1 MSSGGSNYNGTQ
13 PTNTA
18 YVKNFVAGSFPD
30 TWKYTT
36 IDDVSYLTMSS
47 STNSV
52 YLYNDLV
59 VEKDL
64 YVDGVIYNPSDA
76 LLKTDI
82 KDISKVEV
90 DALMSLTPKT
100 FQFVKDADYSGVN
113 HGRRHYGVV
122 AQQVEEVLPD
132 LVKQI
137 ETLDGPHKSVNYIEL
152 VPLMLAKIQD
162 LQLQIDKLKNDL
174 RRANNR
180 PL

>member
-18 YVKNFVAGSFPD
+18 YVKNFVNGSFPD
-30 TWKYTT
+30 AWKYTM

-47 STNSV
+47 STNSL
-52 YLYNDLV
+52 YLFNDLN

-76 LLKTDI
+76 ILKTDI
-82 KDISKVEV
+82 KDISKLEV

-100 FQFVKDADYSGVN
+100 FHFVKEGVKSD
-113 HGRRHYGVV
+113 RRHYGVV
-122 AQQVEEVLPD
+122 AQQVEQVLPD
-132 LVKQI
+132 LVKQT
-137 ETLDGPHKSVNYIEL
+137 ETPDGPHKSVNYIEL
-152 VPLMLAKIQD
+152 IPLMLSKMQD
-162 LQLQIDKLKNDL
+162 MQAQIDRLKNDL